1 MLQLSATLLGVLMS
15 VGYFPQ
21 AYIIWRNKS
30 ARGVSLLSFSIFSVG
45 TTVWT
50 LYGISIKDKAII
62 ASFVIGM
69 IGSWTV
75 LLLALKYRNEKGNS
89 STL

>member
-1 MLQLSATLLGVLMS
+1 MLQISATFLGVLMS

-21 AYIIWRNKS
+21 AYIIWKNKS

-50 LYGISIKDKAII
+50 LYGISTNDNAII
-62 ASFVIGM
+62 ASFAVGM
-69 IGSWTV
+69 IGSWMV
-75 LLLALKYRNEKGNS
+75 LLLALKYRDEKGNS
-89 STL
+89 SVL

>member
-1 MLQLSATLLGVLMS
+1 MLGVLMS
-15 VGYFPQ
+15 IGYFPQ
-21 AYIIWRNKS
+21 AYIIWKNKS
-30 ARGVSLLSFSIFSVG
+30 ARGVSLFSFSIFSVG

-62 ASFVIGM
+62 ASFAIGM

-75 LLLALKYRNEKGNS
+75 LILLLKYRNRNV
-89 STL
+89 